1 MSYFRAFGSSIF
13 VANFKNLTEPYG
25 ANIFDKIIKTP

>member
-1 MSYFRAFGSSIF
+1 MNYFCTLTSSIF

>member
-1 MSYFRAFGSSIF
+1 MSYFRALAPTF